1 MWLHEAF
8 KHFENF
14 TLVKTTNINLD
25 QKWTHVNVNVL
36 TKYIINRK
44 KIKFRVSS
52 KRAQKLC

>member
-1 MWLHEAF
+1 MCLHEAF

-44 KIKFRVSS
+44 ED
-52 KRAQKLC
+52 